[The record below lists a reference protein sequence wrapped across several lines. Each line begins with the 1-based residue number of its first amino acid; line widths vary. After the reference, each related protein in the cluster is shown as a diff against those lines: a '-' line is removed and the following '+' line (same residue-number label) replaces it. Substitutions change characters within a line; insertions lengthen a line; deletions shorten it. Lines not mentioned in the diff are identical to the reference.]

1 MQYADGV
8 ISPAANIA
16 RAVVTLALLVSGS
29 CLSQTQYASVTA
41 TVKCQSPTGGT
52 PTILAGATVRL
63 KNRVGG
69 ADAAAK
75 TDASGKIKLA
85 YSAYDL
91 APSLQVVYE
100 GSVVTKLPGGA
111 DLTSTLKVLY
121 DAYTPRPGALG
132 ILVVPPKVI
141 AGVLELGEV
150 QTSSIDC
157 VIWRHAVEVLQTY
170 HGQMNE
176 VPPAGGYT
184 LVRRAA
190 GLPKIPW
197 TSYDTVE
204 LSNDLN
210 RASRCTIFHEFGHT
224 VRHVLDGSHQHFTN
238 DVFKYIYGQEHANNG
253 ITNVQHAFNE
263 GVADYW
269 QKIADGC
276 GGQSAVGNNTDWREW
291 DVADELTKLSA
302 IYVNGQALGV
312 KGVFGL
318 LRENPGSIHSLYQF
332 KAALNKKYP
341 AQAPAP
347 AAVAKC
353 PTGYNNDGAFCRL
366 DLTQTKPSYTRG
378 AGYPLSACEAGMG
391 RSGLLCYPTCPSGTK
406 GSGPVCWET
415 CRSGYHDDG
424 LTCRKGLDIY
434 GKDSKGRGV
443 GVPMSC
449 GPGRVKDG
457 GLCYSACSTGFTG
470 KGPVC
475 WGACPAGT
483 RDDGAICG
491 SVHSI
496 VIADF

>member
-1 MQYADGV
+1 MQHSDGA

-16 RAVVTLALLVSGS
+16 RVVATLALLASGS

-52 PTILAGATVRL
+52 PMNLAGATVRL

-69 ADAAAK
+69 ADAAGQ

-91 APSLQVVYE
+91 APSLEVVYD
-100 GSVVTKLPGGA
+100 GSIVTKLPGWA
-111 DLTSTLKVLY
+111 DLSSTLRVLN
-121 DAYTPRPGALG
+121 DAYQPRSGALR

-157 VIWRHAVEVLQTY
+157 VIWGHAVAVLQAY

-176 VPPAGGYT
+176 VPPASGFT

-204 LSNDLN
+204 LSNDVN
-210 RASRCTIFHEFGHT
+210 RASRCTLFHEFGHT
-224 VRHVLDGSHQHFTN
+224 VRHVLDGSHQHFTD

-263 GVADYW
+263 GVANYW
-269 QKIADGC
+269 QRLNGC
-276 GGQSAVGNNTDWREW
+276 GGLPPTLNNTDWREW

-302 IYVNGQALGV
+302 INVNGQTLGV

-332 KAALNKKYP
+332 KVALNRKYP

-347 AAVAKC
+347 AAVGKC

-366 DLTQTKPSYTRG
+366 DLTQPKPSYTRG
-378 AGYPLSACEAGMG
+378 AGHPLSACEAGMD

-406 GSGPVCWET
+406 GNGPVCWEI
-415 CRSGYHDDG
+415 CRSGYYDDG

-434 GKDSKGRGV
+434 SKDSKGRGV

-457 GLCYSACSTGFTG
+457 ELCYSACSAGFSG
-470 KGPVC
+470 KGPFC
-475 WGACPAGT
+475 WGTCPAGT

-491 SVHSI
+491 KVHSI